1 MKKTTRYK
9 FEPSWREATYK
20 SGKYHTDIEERVR
33 EYIET
38 GDTDEEYLQFSFFYP
53 AWKVIKAE
61 IDKRKA
67 RNARAREL
75 RRLRR
80 ERQLAA
86 RAEQEKQPVASQPNT
101 VVINEGEAPHE
112 ATHSEKTQTNT
123 PPAAT
128 VKADGTT
135 ANRVSETRSLSAQKR
150 LPQARTPRHSTA
162 HGPRNPHL
170 LQCPVGSTKPTSD
183 ARKRKNAAGYNP
195 ISATISFITA
205 ISTLS

>member
-80 ERQLAA
+80 ERQLAT
-86 RAEQEKQPVASQPNT
+86 RAEQEKQPTASQPET
-101 VVINEGEAPHE
+101 AVINEVEAPHE
-112 ATHSEKTQTNT
+112 ATHTEKTQTNT
-123 PPAAT
+123 PQTAA

-135 ANRVSETRSLSAQKR
+135 SNRAAETISLPAQKTPASGSHSPSHDGTRPEQSPSPSVPRWLREANLRRAQKKKRRR
-150 LPQARTPRHSTA
+150 L
-162 HGPRNPHL
+162 
-170 LQCPVGSTKPTSD
+170 
-183 ARKRKNAAGYNP
+183 
-195 ISATISFITA
+195 
-205 ISTLS
+205 

>member
-86 RAEQEKQPVASQPNT
+86 RAEQVKQPTASQPET
-101 VVINEGEAPHE
+101 ATPNEVEAPHE
-112 ATHSEKTQTNT
+112 ATHTEKPQTYT
-123 PPAAT
+123 PQTAA
-128 VKADGTT
+128 VT
-135 ANRVSETRSLSAQKR
+135 ANTTSNRAAETASLSAQKTVASGSHVPALDGTRPQKSPSPSMPRWLREANLRRAQKKKRRR
-150 LPQARTPRHSTA
+150 LYPRHCRRR
-162 HGPRNPHL
+162 GFLPR
-170 LQCPVGSTKPTSD
+170 
-183 ARKRKNAAGYNP
+183 
-195 ISATISFITA
+195 
-205 ISTLS
+205 

>member
-80 ERQLAA
+80 ERQLAT
-86 RAEQEKQPVASQPNT
+86 RAEQEKQSAASQPETAAIN
-101 VVINEGEAPHE
+101 VVETAHE
-112 ATHSEKTQTNT
+112 TAHSEKTQTNT
-123 PPAAT
+123 SQ
-128 VKADGTT
+128 ADAVTTDDTT
-135 ANRVSETRSLSAQKR
+135 ANRVSETASLPTQKTAASGSHSPSHDGTRPEKYPSPSIPRWIHEANLRRAQKKKRRR
-150 LPQARTPRHSTA
+150 L
-162 HGPRNPHL
+162 
-170 LQCPVGSTKPTSD
+170 
-183 ARKRKNAAGYNP
+183 
-195 ISATISFITA
+195 
-205 ISTLS
+205 

>member
-20 SGKYHTDIEERVR
+20 SGKYHTDIEEHVR

-53 AWKVIKAE
+53 AWKVIKAK

-86 RAEQEKQPVASQPNT
+86 RAEQEKQSVTSQPDT
-101 VVINEGEAPHE
+101 VVINESEAPYE

-123 PPAAT
+123 SQADA
-128 VKADGTT
+128 VKADDTT
-135 ANRVSETRSLSAQKR
+135 ANRVSETASLPAQKTAASGSHSPSSDILRPEKSPSLSVPHWLHKANRQRAQKKKRRR
-150 LPQARTPRHSTA
+150 L
-162 HGPRNPHL
+162 
-170 LQCPVGSTKPTSD
+170 
-183 ARKRKNAAGYNP
+183 
-195 ISATISFITA
+195 
-205 ISTLS
+205 

>member
-20 SGKYHTDIEERVR
+20 SGKYHTDIEEHVR

-86 RAEQEKQPVASQPNT
+86 RAEQEKQSVTSRRIQLL
-101 VVINEGEAPHE
+101 
-112 ATHSEKTQTNT
+112 SM
-123 PPAAT
+123 
-128 VKADGTT
+128 KAKH
-135 ANRVSETRSLSAQKR
+135 R
-150 LPQARTPRHSTA
+150 
-162 HGPRNPHL
+162 
-170 LQCPVGSTKPTSD
+170 TKPHIP
-183 ARKRKNAAGYNP
+183 KRPKP
-195 ISATISFITA
+195 THHKQMP
-205 ISTLS
+205 

>member
-86 RAEQEKQPVASQPNT
+86 RAEQAKQPAASQPDT
-101 VVINEGEAPHE
+101 VVINEGETPHE

-123 PPAAT
+123 SQAAT

-135 ANRVSETRSLSAQKR
+135 ANRAAETASLSAQKTPASGSHSPSHDGTWPEKSPSPSMPRWLHEANLRRAQKKKRRR
-150 LPQARTPRHSTA
+150 L
-162 HGPRNPHL
+162 
-170 LQCPVGSTKPTSD
+170 
-183 ARKRKNAAGYNP
+183 
-195 ISATISFITA
+195 
-205 ISTLS
+205 